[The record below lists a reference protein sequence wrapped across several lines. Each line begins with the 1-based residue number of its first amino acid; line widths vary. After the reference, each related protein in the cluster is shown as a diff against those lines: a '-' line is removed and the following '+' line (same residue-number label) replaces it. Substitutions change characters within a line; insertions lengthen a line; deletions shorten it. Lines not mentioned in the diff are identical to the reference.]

1 MWKKSPNINIEQ
13 NEKRQRIIFRFLIIV
28 SIIAII
34 GTIFMASNIFVTDL
48 YTAFVLSSVTTSL
61 LYAAALTL
69 CSFFLYLFFVITIF
83 NSQSLKKS
91 SVNNFAL
98 GGILTLIITVFLLFF
113 SITETIKSIQDMKDY
128 ANSEWQVNDLLVK
141 NVYRGGGSSRIVLI
155 ETSQGEMVLHRER
168 FRLYEGQKYRFTYLD
183 ATNTIIKVE
192 KMPD

>member
-1 MWKKSPNINIEQ
+1 
-13 NEKRQRIIFRFLIIV
+13 
-28 SIIAII
+28 
-34 GTIFMASNIFVTDL
+34 
-48 YTAFVLSSVTTSL
+48 
-61 LYAAALTL
+61 
-69 CSFFLYLFFVITIF
+69 
-83 NSQSLKKS
+83 
-91 SVNNFAL
+91 
-98 GGILTLIITVFLLFF
+98 
-113 SITETIKSIQDMKDY
+113 MKDY